1 MMRRGVLFGGAAAGI
16 FVFGIVMAILGTLFG
31 LPEMR
36 ARLGISLA
44 QQGTMLL
51 LLYVGILVASLV
63 AGPGIDAIG
72 NKFILVVSSL
82 LVAGAMAGF
91 VYAHSFATA
100 TIPAF
105 LLGLGGGGLNIS
117 ANALVSDLYQKK
129 RGAMLNVLG
138 IFYGVGAVCIPL
150 LAAVIAGHF
159 TIGQLLWICAGL
171 AVACAVVFALLNFPA
186 AAEARSFSWSE
197 ALQVVRYPGVLLI
210 GVLLFCE
217 SGNEASIA
225 GWTSTYV
232 GQTALGARVATMVL
246 AVYWGSLMLGRL
258 LASYLLGFVRKTQLV
273 MASAVGAVV
282 GAAVLIATQSVLM
295 LMIGAI
301 VLGISYAS
309 VFPTALGIAGDAYQ
323 KMAGTVFGLLFA
335 IALLGG
341 MSFPFVMG
349 VLADVADVRVGMLV
363 PLFGAMGICGMAWRI
378 KKGRR
383 EEGKKKREWNSEKVE
398 R

>member
-36 ARLGISLA
+36 TRLGISLT
-44 QQGTMLL
+44 QQGTVLL
-51 LLYVGILVASLV
+51 LLYVGILAASLV
-63 AGPGIDAIG
+63 AGPGIDAVG
-72 NKFILVVSSL
+72 NKFILAVSSL
-82 LVAGAMAGF
+82 LVGCAMGGF

-105 LLGLGGGGLNIS
+105 LLGVGGGGLNIS
-117 ANALVSDLYQKK
+117 ANALVSDLYQER

-138 IFYGVGAVCIPL
+138 MFYGVGALCIPL

-159 TIGQLLWICAGL
+159 TIPQLLWICGWL
-171 AVACAVVFALLNFPA
+171 AAACAIVFATLTFPPPVA
-186 AAEARSFSWSE
+186 AQSFSWRE
-197 ALQVVRYPGVLLI
+197 ALQVVKYPGVLLI
-210 GVLLFCE
+210 GMLLFCE

-232 GQTALGARVATMVL
+232 GQTGLGARVATVVL
-246 AVYWGSLMLGRL
+246 AVYWGALMLGRL
-258 LASYLLGFVRKTQLV
+258 LAAHLLGYVRKTQLV

-282 GAAVLIATQSVLM
+282 GAAVLIATQSVLT

-309 VFPTALGIAGDAYQ
+309 VFPTVLGIAGDAYQ
-323 KMAGTVFGLLFA
+323 KMAGSVFGLLFA
-335 IALLGG
+335 IALVGG

-349 VLADVADVRVGMLV
+349 LIATQTDVRVGMLV
-363 PLFGAMGICGMAWRI
+363 PLFGAMGICAMAWRI

-383 EEGKKKREWNSEKVE
+383 KDIGMAKK
-398 R
+398 

>member
-1 MMRRGVLFGGAAAGI
+1 MKGRGVLFGGAAAGI

-36 ARLGISLA
+36 VRLGISLA
-44 QQGTMLL
+44 QQGTVLL
-51 LLYVGILVASLV
+51 LLYVGILAASLM

-100 TIPAF
+100 TVPAF

-117 ANALVSDLYQKK
+117 ANALVSDLYQDR

-138 IFYGVGAVCIPL
+138 MFYGVGALCIPL

-159 TIGQLLWICAGL
+159 TIAQLLWICAGL
-171 AVACAVVFALLNFPA
+171 ATACAVAFALLSFPA
-186 AAEARSFSWSE
+186 ATEAQSFSWSE
-197 ALQVVRYPGVLLI
+197 ALQVVKYPGVLLI
-210 GVLLFCE
+210 GMLLFCE

-232 GQTALGARVATMVL
+232 GQTGLGPRVATMVL

-282 GAAVLIATQSVLM
+282 GAAALIATQSVLT

-335 IALLGG
+335 IALVGG

-349 VLADVADVRVGMLV
+349 LIAGVADVRAGMLV
-363 PLFGAMGICGMAWRI
+363 PLFGAIGICGMAWRI

-383 EEGKKKREWNSEKVE
+383 KESGTRGGKTLTA
-398 R
+398 